1 MVSIKKITI
10 YGFKSFGPRRNVVE
24 IPRGFTVITGPN
36 GGGKS
41 NVIDAVKFA
50 LGELSPHALRVS
62 RLSELIYESNGSRP
76 SYARVSVVFDNSDR
90 GIPIDA
96 DEVTVTRRLM
106 QSGESVYQ
114 INGKSVSRMELLTIL
129 SAANIKPSG
138 YNIISQGA
146 VLGIAETSP
155 EDLRKLIDEIAG
167 TAEYDRRKA
176 EALEQLDQAE
186 RNIAVARA
194 GTSEVKQRVR
204 QLELEKTQ
212 LIRRS
217 ILERE
222 LLSLRREKLM
232 KNIAELD
239 SEMGRIMGEEERI
252 LSLKAELESELSRL
266 TMHRTMLL
274 EQFSMLEASLADAE
288 NRGRE
293 LSAKIESSR
302 AELERIKS
310 SIRSEG
316 TRVSTTRRHILE
328 LETRAR
334 NGLLRIEELRTILAQ
349 LSQRMNETSARLSIV
364 EDEYQKLQKQR
375 NELSERLR
383 VLDDMIARHRREEE
397 KVKQRILERERE
409 LEAKRGRLASLTEKL
424 QEKKTR
430 LSEITEEIK
439 NLEDSLREYQESL
452 SKRVEEKER
461 IETRLEGASRELETL
476 KLDLKRLEGLLAE
489 VEKLIVEGKSRLSPE
504 SSSRKAVAGIISSNM
519 GEEVV
524 GLLSDLFRPP
534 PGLEALYALALRDRL
549 DSLVVR
555 HSSVAAALAMAAA
568 EKGVELS
575 VISIEEPYE
584 CPGEGC
590 LACMA
595 ETNSAEAVK
604 ALHIAMNSARLILDH
619 EGFRRGEPAI
629 SVGGAYWD
637 GNGYLASLGEVGS
650 IQRTIETI
658 NDLIKMEDALKT
670 EIKEREAR
678 SKNLEREIDSLR
690 SEKIRT
696 ETDINLLLE
705 KCKISEKTLS
715 MLREE
720 KEKLEN
726 LAKQIEIEIDRTN
739 KETEDTRREV
749 EVLSSSL
756 PREEQ
761 VDASQ
766 RSILIDQLE
775 ALDRSLSSSAASRS
789 ELISEVKTI
798 KQRIGELTSEIQSL
812 EYSVKEFTERRN
824 TLEEAGREYKNSLRR
839 YAEKFREELDKQIKL
854 LEEIKSHSGL
864 LAGLKEQVASVR
876 SQLDETNS
884 RIESLRARLGE
895 LDNQHQGVR
904 LSKMELTM
912 RKNTLEEKLREIS
925 VQVEGD
931 LTSLDPDV
939 KEEVYSMLESEMSS
953 MGPVNQ
959 LAAMQ
964 YVELVENY
972 KSRSLRIAELEKERR
987 EILKVI
993 EMIDSEKQELFLS
1006 TMKKISEGFGYFFN
1020 RLTGG
1025 EAWLELSDPEKPNE
1039 SGVEMIVKFVGKSP
1053 RSSRSVSGG
1062 EKSVAAVALLMSFQG
1077 MTPADFL
1084 IFDEVDAH
1092 MDASYTRNLS
1102 ELFSEMSSKT
1112 QIIAISLKDVMAE
1125 RADLLVGVY
1134 NQSGESR
1141 IVVTKIGEKT
1151 SEGQGN
1157 SN

>member
-1 MVSIKKITI
+1 
-10 YGFKSFGPRRNVVE
+10 
-24 IPRGFTVITGPN
+24 
-36 GGGKS
+36 
-41 NVIDAVKFA
+41 
-50 LGELSPHALRVS
+50 
-62 RLSELIYESNGSRP
+62 
-76 SYARVSVVFDNSDR
+76 
-90 GIPIDA
+90 
-96 DEVTVTRRLM
+96 
-106 QSGESVYQ
+106 
-114 INGKSVSRMELLTIL
+114 
-129 SAANIKPSG
+129 
-138 YNIISQGA
+138 
-146 VLGIAETSP
+146 
-155 EDLRKLIDEIAG
+155 
-167 TAEYDRRKA
+167 
-176 EALEQLDQAE
+176 
-186 RNIAVARA
+186 
-194 GTSEVKQRVR
+194 
-204 QLELEKTQ
+204 
-212 LIRRS
+212 
-217 ILERE
+217 
-222 LLSLRREKLM
+222 
-232 KNIAELD
+232 
-239 SEMGRIMGEEERI
+239 
-252 LSLKAELESELSRL
+252 
-266 TMHRTMLL
+266 
-274 EQFSMLEASLADAE
+274 
-288 NRGRE
+288 
-293 LSAKIESSR
+293 
-302 AELERIKS
+302 
-310 SIRSEG
+310 
-316 TRVSTTRRHILE
+316 
-328 LETRAR
+328 
-334 NGLLRIEELRTILAQ
+334 
-349 LSQRMNETSARLSIV
+349 
-364 EDEYQKLQKQR
+364 
-375 NELSERLR
+375 
-383 VLDDMIARHRREEE
+383 
-397 KVKQRILERERE
+397 
-409 LEAKRGRLASLTEKL
+409 
-424 QEKKTR
+424 
-430 LSEITEEIK
+430 
-439 NLEDSLREYQESL
+439 
-452 SKRVEEKER
+452 
-461 IETRLEGASRELETL
+461 
-476 KLDLKRLEGLLAE
+476 
-489 VEKLIVEGKSRLSPE
+489 
-504 SSSRKAVAGIISSNM
+504 
-519 GEEVV
+519 
-524 GLLSDLFRPP
+524 
-534 PGLEALYALALRDRL
+534 
-549 DSLVVR
+549 
-555 HSSVAAALAMAAA
+555 
-568 EKGVELS
+568 
-575 VISIEEPYE
+575 
-584 CPGEGC
+584 
-590 LACMA
+590 MA

-650 IQRTIETI
+650 IQRTIKAI
-658 NDLIKMEDALKT
+658 NDLIKIEDALKT

-715 MLREE
+715 TLREE

-761 VDASQ
+761 MDASQ

-798 KQRIGELTSEIQSL
+798 KQRIGELASEIQSL

-912 RKNTLEEKLREIS
+912 RRNTLEEKLREIS

-939 KEEVYSMLESEMSS
+939 KEEVYSMLESEMNS

>member
-1 MVSIKKITI
+1 
-10 YGFKSFGPRRNVVE
+10 
-24 IPRGFTVITGPN
+24 
-36 GGGKS
+36 
-41 NVIDAVKFA
+41 
-50 LGELSPHALRVS
+50 
-62 RLSELIYESNGSRP
+62 
-76 SYARVSVVFDNSDR
+76 
-90 GIPIDA
+90 
-96 DEVTVTRRLM
+96 
-106 QSGESVYQ
+106 
-114 INGKSVSRMELLTIL
+114 
-129 SAANIKPSG
+129 
-138 YNIISQGA
+138 
-146 VLGIAETSP
+146 
-155 EDLRKLIDEIAG
+155 
-167 TAEYDRRKA
+167 
-176 EALEQLDQAE
+176 
-186 RNIAVARA
+186 
-194 GTSEVKQRVR
+194 
-204 QLELEKTQ
+204 
-212 LIRRS
+212 
-217 ILERE
+217 
-222 LLSLRREKLM
+222 
-232 KNIAELD
+232 
-239 SEMGRIMGEEERI
+239 
-252 LSLKAELESELSRL
+252 
-266 TMHRTMLL
+266 
-274 EQFSMLEASLADAE
+274 
-288 NRGRE
+288 
-293 LSAKIESSR
+293 
-302 AELERIKS
+302 
-310 SIRSEG
+310 
-316 TRVSTTRRHILE
+316 
-328 LETRAR
+328 
-334 NGLLRIEELRTILAQ
+334 
-349 LSQRMNETSARLSIV
+349 
-364 EDEYQKLQKQR
+364 
-375 NELSERLR
+375 
-383 VLDDMIARHRREEE
+383 
-397 KVKQRILERERE
+397 
-409 LEAKRGRLASLTEKL
+409 
-424 QEKKTR
+424 
-430 LSEITEEIK
+430 
-439 NLEDSLREYQESL
+439 
-452 SKRVEEKER
+452 
-461 IETRLEGASRELETL
+461 
-476 KLDLKRLEGLLAE
+476 
-489 VEKLIVEGKSRLSPE
+489 
-504 SSSRKAVAGIISSNM
+504 
-519 GEEVV
+519 
-524 GLLSDLFRPP
+524 
-534 PGLEALYALALRDRL
+534 
-549 DSLVVR
+549 
-555 HSSVAAALAMAAA
+555 
-568 EKGVELS
+568 
-575 VISIEEPYE
+575 
-584 CPGEGC
+584 
-590 LACMA
+590 MA

-798 KQRIGELTSEIQSL
+798 KQRIGELASEIQSL